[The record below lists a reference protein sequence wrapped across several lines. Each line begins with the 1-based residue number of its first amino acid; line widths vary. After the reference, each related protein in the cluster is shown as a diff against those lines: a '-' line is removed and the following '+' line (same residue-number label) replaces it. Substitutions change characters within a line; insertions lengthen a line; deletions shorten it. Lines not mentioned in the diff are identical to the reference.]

1 MTDQDSLMVR
11 SVEKAMRVLTAFGG
25 GQPTLSIAEVAA
37 IAGLDKSG
45 AQRLTHTFVQLG
57 YLRRDP
63 ETRRL
68 ALTPRVLELS
78 AHYSRS
84 SPLIRTAAPYLLNI
98 SKITEESVSLTVL
111 DGTDIVY
118 VYRLLSRNMLAT
130 DVIVGA
136 HLPAYC
142 TAPGIAILSGLPRD
156 EAEAIL
162 NASDRTAYTP
172 FTTTDIPALLARIDE
187 AASQGF
193 AVVQDQIYMNDVSI
207 AVPVYGPGR
216 RAIAAVNIAVNKLS
230 LSAAE
235 AVEKFV
241 PLLAPVAKNLSH
253 AGPMPARK
261 PLTPPKGRS
270 RA

>member
-1 MTDQDSLMVR
+1 VTDQDSLMVR
-11 SVEKAMRVLTAFGG
+11 SVEKAMRVLTAFGA

-63 ETRRL
+63 ESRRL

-78 AHYSRS
+78 AHYNRS
-84 SPLIRTAAPYLLNI
+84 SPLIRAAAPYLLNI
-98 SKITEESVSLTVL
+98 SKLTEESVSLTVL

-118 VYRLLSRNMLAT
+118 VYRLLSRNMLTT
-130 DVIVGA
+130 DVIIGT

-156 EAEAIL
+156 EAEVIL
-162 NASDRTAYTP
+162 KASDRTSYTA

-187 AASQGF
+187 AARQGF

-207 AVPVYGPGR
+207 AVPVYGR
-216 RAIAAVNIAVNKLS
+216 DQRAFAAVNIAVNKLS

-235 AVEKFV
+235 ATEKFV
-241 PLLAPVAKNLSH
+241 PLLVPVAKNLSH
-253 AGPMPARK
+253 SGQLPPRK
-261 PLTPPKGRS
+261 PPTASKGRP